1 MEEVL
6 GCSWLQYSWQ
16 EQQLPAEPHQVRDA
30 RWPPPSCGVALQ
42 ITACNSSAFE
52 IIPLFLR
59 IKLNPDHSSEPVYGS
74 VVPPPHARVI
84 AAEGGAD
91 SGTGARVR
99 GQDRR
104 KPPLLP
110 KPATW
115 TRVAWWR
122 TRGWHSH
129 PLIFTFFTAYW
140 FSLHEIIWLFLLNQ
154 RRAESLVFAVIL
166 ISREQFFAAPVNRT

>member
-74 VVPPPHARVI
+74 VVPPPRTLMSSQPRGEQTLAREHVSEGRTAANLLCCRNRRPGHAWP
-84 AAEGGAD
+84 GGGREA
-91 SGTGARVR
+91 GI
-99 GQDRR
+99 
-104 KPPLLP
+104 
-110 KPATW
+110 
-115 TRVAWWR
+115 R
-122 TRGWHSH
+122 T
-129 PLIFTFFTAYW
+129 L
-140 FSLHEIIWLFLLNQ
+140 
-154 RRAESLVFAVIL
+154 
-166 ISREQFFAAPVNRT
+166 